1 MDYSNK
7 DMELI
12 VDWNKYFEN
21 IVNMS
26 DIPLRVKRKMLNER
40 VLHNGSNFYYMNFGG
55 YTVEFMKLEQWILQT
70 QREEKLKQLGI

>member
-40 VLHNGSNFYYMNFGG
+40 VLHNGSNFYYMNFDG